1 MCCIF
6 LDVISVW
13 ILETVSV
20 TRWLFLSVF
29 RRVNWMIHFV
39 NIIHTFVCVLF
50 AKWIVLFH
58 GKLTILRFF
67 KTSIS
72 HNADFVSIFAA
83 H

>member
-13 ILETVSV
+13 ISETVSAS
-20 TRWLFLSVF
+20 RWLFLSVF
-29 RRVNWMIHFV
+29 CRVNWMIHFV

-67 KTSIS
+67 KIFVFD
-72 HNADFVSIFAA
+72 NADYVSIFAA